1 MRRAAGTTL
10 RPMTGVRIVTDSASD
25 LGVDDATAL
34 DIGVVP
40 LSIRFGSEEYVDR
53 EQLSVADFYARMA
66 SSGELPETAA
76 PSPGA
81 FETAF
86 RKAAADG
93 ADTVVCINLSSQLS
107 ATMQSALNAAKALE
121 GELDVRVVDSKSITA
136 GLGTQVIEAAKLAR
150 TGASA
155 DDVVARVNELVAGT
169 EIYGALDTLENLE
182 KGGRIG
188 KARSMLGSMLSIKPL
203 IHIADGAVEEAGKQ
217 RTRRKAL
224 EWLRDKLYDEGD
236 VRYLTIAHGEAPD
249 LDDFLDLISERYPRD
264 EVRIGKIGA
273 VIGTHGG
280 PRIIGVCYVK

>member
-1 MRRAAGTTL
+1 MAG
-10 RPMTGVRIVTDSASD
+10 VHIVTDSASD
-25 LGVDDATAL
+25 LSVDDASTYG
-34 DIGVVP
+34 IQVVP
-40 LSIRFGSEEYVDR
+40 LTIRFGSEEFVDR
-53 EQLSVADFYARMA
+53 EQLSVADFYKRMA
-66 SSGELPETAA
+66 TTSALPETAA

-81 FETAF
+81 FEEAF

-93 ADTVVCINLSSQLS
+93 ADAVVCINLSSELS
-107 ATMQSALNAAKALE
+107 ATMQSAQNAAKAVA
-121 GELDVRVVDSKSITA
+121 GDIDVRVLDSKSITA

-150 TGASA
+150 EGASA
-155 DDVVARVNELVAGT
+155 DAVVARVRELIDGT

-217 RTRRKAL
+217 RTRRKSL
-224 EWLRDKLYDEGD
+224 EWLRDKLFAEGD
-236 VRYLTIAHGEAPD
+236 IEFLTVAHGEAPD
-249 LDDFLDLISERYPRD
+249 IDEFLELIADRYPRD
-264 EVRIGKIGA
+264 QLRVSKIGA

>member
-1 MRRAAGTTL
+1 MA
-10 RPMTGVRIVTDSASD
+10 GVRIVTDSASD
-25 LGVDDATAL
+25 LSVDDATAL

-40 LSIRFGSEEYVDR
+40 LTIRFGSQEFVDR

-66 SSGELPETAA
+66 TSDALPETAA

-81 FETAF
+81 FEEAF

-93 ADTVVCINLSSQLS
+93 ADAVVCINLSSELS
-107 ATMQSALNAAKALE
+107 ATMQSAQNAAKALA

-150 TGASA
+150 DGATA
-155 DDVVARVNELVAGT
+155 DEVVALVDQLVAGT

-188 KARSMLGSMLSIKPL
+188 KARSMLGSMLSIKPI

-217 RTRRKAL
+217 RTRRKSL
-224 EWLRDKLYDEGD
+224 EWLRDKLYAEGT
-236 VRYLTIAHGEAPD
+236 VQHLTVAHGEAPD
-249 LDDFLDLISERYPRD
+249 LDDFLDLIADRYPRD
-264 EVRIGKIGA
+264 QVRIGSIGA

>member
-1 MRRAAGTTL
+1 
-10 RPMTGVRIVTDSASD
+10 MTGVRIVTDSASD
-25 LGVDDATAL
+25 LGVDDANAL
-34 DIGVVP
+34 GIGVVP
-40 LSIRFGSEEYVDR
+40 LTIRFGPQEFVDR

-66 SSGELPETAA
+66 ESSVLPETAA

-81 FETAF
+81 FEEAF

-93 ADTVVCINLSSQLS
+93 AEAVVCINLSSELS
-107 ATMQSALNAAKALE
+107 ATMQSAQNAAKALE
-121 GELDVRVVDSKSITA
+121 GEVDVRVLDSKSITA

-150 TGASA
+150 TGAGV
-155 DDVVARVNELVAGT
+155 DEVVARVNELVGGT
-169 EIYGALDTLENLE
+169 QIYGALDTLENLE

-224 EWLRDKLYDEGD
+224 EWLRDKLFDEGT
-236 VRYLTIAHGEAPD
+236 VQHLTVAHGEAPD
-249 LDDFLDLISERYPRD
+249 LDEFLDLISERYPRD
-264 EVRIGKIGA
+264 QLRLGKIGA